1 MTVKTTFALLLLTC
15 VALSAANPPGG
26 DAPDAAAA
34 AAASPAPATPI
45 APPTLQP
52 APTQG
57 GLPTL
62 PGQPAGMQRRPGAPN
77 RPSVPTVSSGAATGA
92 APGAAP
98 IPTPAPGGPISIPD
112 PAVTAAAT
120 AAANQARAAAAPPPS
135 EEEVIIAGGINFRG
149 ADLDSVLIKYAEM
162 VNRSVLRAPTLPN
175 PTFFFVNQTPL
186 TKMEAIQAYQALFA
200 MNGIAVIEV
209 GDKFMKVVTAA
220 ESIQQGQ
227 KPTIVTNAADLGELG
242 QYVTHIVQLKYAKPT
257 ELVPIL
263 TPFQKMANAIFPIDS
278 SQILVIRDFTENVKR
293 MLEMIQ
299 KVDVTVQSEF
309 ESRVV
314 PIKFAKA
321 EDIASALSSLSGSG
335 SSTTVGSRPAGG
347 STAPSGGLGSRPG
360 LGGYQQGGMG
370 MQNQLGGMGGNPTGQ
385 PSAGGSFSDRINQII
400 NRAAKT
406 SGSGDFQII
415 GPNKIVADVRSNSL
429 MIFASRSDISTITN
443 IIAQL
448 DIVLAQVVIE
458 TIIMDVSLDDSFS
471 FGISGIQTPRTNG
484 SFTGA
489 GGMNANKFF
498 DFAGRSNTNSAGD
511 LLGSGIKYFGKV
523 NEDIFLSI
531 EAMAS
536 DGRINV
542 IQKPRVQT
550 SHATPASIFIGNT
563 VPYVSSTYYGGGY
576 GGGPSSSYQQL
587 SVGIG
592 LNVTPF
598 INADGLVVMK
608 IDETIDEISS
618 YTKIDNNS
626 VPNTSHRTI
635 SAEVAVRDRETIL
648 LGGFIRN
655 QESKNKSGVPFLKD
669 IPLLG
674 NLFSSQDSTKSRKEL
689 MVLMRPTVLRT
700 PELASMHVADE
711 KAEMPMIRAAEEAA
725 AQMERELA
733 GKSAR
738 NRRNSSKGTPF
749 TPEEI
754 KLYGDPS
761 SAPAPA
767 STPPPPPASNPTQ

>member
-1 MTVKTTFALLLLTC
+1 MTVKTIFALLLLTC
-15 VALSAANPPGG
+15 VALSAPNPPGG
-26 DAPDAAAA
+26 DTPASAEPIP
-34 AAASPAPATPI
+34 ASPAPPGATGTALPSVQPAAPQGGFPAFP
-45 APPTLQP
+45 APP
-52 APTQG
+52 G
-57 GLPTL
+57 GV
-62 PGQPAGMQRRPGAPN
+62 QRPRGTANRPGAP
-77 RPSVPTVSSGAATGA
+77 AATGTL
-92 APGAAP
+92 P
-98 IPTPAPGGPISIPD
+98 IPAPAPGGAISIPD

-120 AAANQARAAAAPPPS
+120 AAAANQTAQDRAAAAPATA
-135 EEEVIIAGGINFRG
+135 EEKDYKEKEINLRG
-149 ADLDSVLIKYAEM
+149 MDLENVLNLYAEM
-162 VNRSVLRAPTLPN
+162 VNRSVLRSPTLPT
-175 PTFFFVNQTPL
+175 PIFFFVNQTPL
-186 TKMEAIQAYQALFA
+186 TRAEAIQAFQAMFA
-200 MNGIAVIEV
+200 MNAVAVIEV
-209 GDKFMKVVTAA
+209 GEKFLKVVGAA
-220 ESIQQGQ
+220 EAIAAGQ
-227 KPTIVTNAADLGELG
+227 KPMIVTNATELGELG
-242 QYVTHIVQLKYAKPT
+242 QYVTHIVQLKYAKPS
-257 ELVPIL
+257 ELLPVL

-278 SQILVIRDFTENVKR
+278 SQILVLRDFTENVKR

-309 ESRVV
+309 ESRVIA
-314 PIKFAKA
+314 IKFAKA

-335 SSTTVGSRPAGG
+335 SATTVGTRPAG
-347 STAPSGGLGSRPG
+347 TTGGAAGMGARPG

-370 MQNQLGGMGGNPTGQ
+370 MQNQQGGFGSNPTGQ
-385 PSAGGSFSDRINQII
+385 PSAGGSFSDRINSII
-400 NRAAKT
+400 SRAAKT

-429 MIFASRSDISTITN
+429 MIFASRNDIMTITN

-458 TIIMDVSLDDSFS
+458 TIIMDVGLDTSFS
-471 FGISGIQTPRTNG
+471 FGVSGIQTPMQFGNTN
-484 SFTGA
+484 FGA

-498 DFAGRSNTNSAGD
+498 DFAGASNTNAAGD
-511 LLGSGIKYFGKV
+511 LLGSGLKYFGKV
-523 NEDIFLSI
+523 NEDIYLSVA
-531 EAMAS
+531 AMAS

-542 IQKPRVQT
+542 IQKPRIQT

-655 QESKNKSGVPFLKD
+655 QESKNKSGVPYLKD

-674 NLFSSQDSTKSRKEL
+674 TLFSSKDSTKSRKEL

-700 PELASMHVADE
+700 PELASMHVAEE
-711 KAEMPMIRAAEEAA
+711 KAEMPMIRAAEADAA
-725 AQMERELA
+725 KTERELA

-738 NRRNSSKGTPF
+738 NRSAKGTPF
-749 TPEEI
+749 TPEET
-754 KLYGDPS
+754 KLYGNPS
-761 SAPAPA
+761 VTPAPAPA
-767 STPPPPPASNPTQ
+767 SDPTLAPTREATRAP